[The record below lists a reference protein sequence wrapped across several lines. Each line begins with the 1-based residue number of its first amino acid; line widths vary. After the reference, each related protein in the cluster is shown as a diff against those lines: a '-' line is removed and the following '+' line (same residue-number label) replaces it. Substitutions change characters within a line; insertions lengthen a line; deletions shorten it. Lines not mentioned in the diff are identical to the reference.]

1 MEIVKRKEGERTK
14 TKWLGGKKRIRINR
28 ATCAEK
34 GFEKEKKDKLRARLR
49 MRRLN

>member
-1 MEIVKRKEGERTK
+1 MGREKRRK
-14 TKWLGGKKRIRINR
+14 KWLGGKKTIRINR

-34 GFEKEKKDKLRARLR
+34 GFEKEKDKLRARLR